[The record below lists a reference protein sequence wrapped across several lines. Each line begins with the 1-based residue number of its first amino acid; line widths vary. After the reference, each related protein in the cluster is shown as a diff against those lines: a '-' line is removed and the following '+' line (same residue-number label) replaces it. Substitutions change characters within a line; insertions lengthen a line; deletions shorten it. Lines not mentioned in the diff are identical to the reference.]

1 MLISFNYRFEIW
13 YIVICTIANG
23 IKAISSKLVENHR
36 DQSDDKKNIKFVIS
50 TVKYSATIFHIIF
63 YEIEKKL
70 SKRKN
75 KEKDKIFENKKFK
88 LILGNKKPIYL
99 LIINFF
105 FFIIYVFLSNQIKK
119 YKFQLSQILEFTIYC
134 ISLLI
139 IDIFFYSKKYYPQHI
154 ITFIIFLID
163 VLIVTIYFFVIHSN
177 DLFLST
183 FIFLNYFYKN
193 YTATFAL
200 FVFKYLNTKFF
211 ISMFV
216 IIFFEGIS
224 KMFSL
229 LFFGFLEGKT
239 LKVPID
245 TLDFL
250 LLFIYFIASIIY
262 TFTKCR
268 IIEKLRP
275 THFGLS
281 LFIYY
286 LLLPVFNF
294 TFEFKVLDI
303 FIGIFSFLGCL
314 IYCEILVFHFLNLDK
329 KTMEVFRRE
338 SIMELNQIN
347 NDDNE

>member
-23 IKAISSKLVENHR
+23 IKAISSKLVENHS

-119 YKFQLSQILEFTIYC
+119 YKFQLSQIFEFTIYC

-200 FVFKYLNTKFF
+200 FVTKFF